1 MQNVSKNRISR
12 EFEDFPK
19 NAESSELIVQL
30 VDNDIYHWKGILVG
44 PKDTVYNS
52 GTFQIDI

>member
-52 GTFQIDI
+52 GTF